1 MDNLS
6 KDSLVYKGRLKWRSS
21 WGRFSD
27 RAECRIRIYKAAK
40 DAQAFHLI
48 EDLGKLLRS
57 PDRFRKSEPIPAK
70 AIVVVS
76 ESGDV
81 EGGGITNGAG
91 ILFNAVCDRFDFDP
105 SGVVWV
111 EHYAIAGEEDTY
123 DRVFFG
129 LASKKVVWENT
140 TFKKV
145 VWENTTLE
153 AVKALIK

>member
-21 WGRFSD
+21 WSRFSD

-48 EDLGKLLRS
+48 ENLGKLLRS
-57 PDRFRKSEPIPAK
+57 PDRFSKSEPLPAK

-76 ESGDV
+76 EASCCDR
-81 EGGGITNGAG
+81 EGESIASMSSSAG
-91 ILFNAVCDRFDFDP
+91 VLFKAVCDRFDIDP

-111 EHYAIAGEEDTY
+111 EHYAIAGKEDTY
-123 DRVFFG
+123 DRVFFS
-129 LASKKVVWENT
+129 LASKRVIWENS
-140 TFKKV
+140 
-145 VWENTTLE
+145 NLE
-153 AVKALIK
+153 AVKALIN